1 MACSL
6 CLVGI
11 PEVAMIPCGH
21 LCLCELCCQAV
32 HPRAVCPVCCEIVEK
47 TLKVYFTF
55 AGKGTLPDQKLLTV
69 PVKEEQ
75 FATKASNAAILAL
88 TDGRGAEEEK
98 FAYVR
103 SIESWM
109 DKYPDAES
117 MPEDEALKFMDLT
130 VPPETH
136 ALLALGD
143 DKEYAT
149 LVMAECARLWRAMAR
164 RLHPDKGSAFWE
176 EGDRLERLQR
186 AFAYSNNVQEF
197 LQKHFATHLLDCVD
211 GVCVDYGLTEEN
223 IMFLRIR
230 FQPKQ
235 DSAIVV
241 SFAAESEDLEV
252 ELQAG
257 VGEISFNDEEYAHMF
272 SDDFEGFWLTH
283 KLLYGPHKGV
293 ESRAVQITEPVPQ
306 ALLKAQMQVARE
318 MQDEERRHEESRIAA
333 FRRELEEISAL
344 LKKRKRG
351 AERDKQRR
359 HKRRRQQYVY
369 EQAENVRS
377 SPMCWTTPPW
387 RRATTCVGR
396 RPQACLWHHP
406 AEKLYCSDEHCVREH
421 IDTRTREGAQR
432 WKNIQRAL
440 NRSRGERD
448 CD

>member
-11 PEVAMIPCGH
+11 PQVAMIPCGH

-32 HPRAVCPVCCEIVEK
+32 HPTAVCPVCCEIVEK

-55 AGKGTLPDQKLLTV
+55 AGKGTLPVQKLLAV
-69 PVKEEQ
+69 PVKEDQ
-75 FATKASNAAILAL
+75 FATTTSTAAILAL

-176 EGDRLERLQR
+176 ECDRLERLQR

-197 LQKHFATHLLDCVD
+197 LQKHFAKHLLGCVD

-293 ESRAVQITEPVPQ
+293 ESRALQITEPVPQ

-318 MQDEERRHEESRIAA
+318 MQDEERRREENRLAA
-333 FRRELEEISAL
+333 FRRELGEISASL
-344 LKKRKRG
+344 RKRKRG
-351 AERDKQRR
+351 TQRGQR
-359 HKRRRQQYVY
+359 NKRRRQHYAR
-369 EQAENVRS
+369 EQAEDAQS

-387 RRATTCVGR
+387 RRSADACFAR
-396 RPQACLWHHP
+396 RPQACLQHDP
-406 AEKLYCSDEHCVREH
+406 AVRRYCSDRQCAREH
-421 IDTRTREGAQR
+421 IDTRTRQGAQR
-432 WKNIQRAL
+432 WKSIQRAL
-440 NRSRGERD
+440 NRPKSERD
-448 CD
+448 YE